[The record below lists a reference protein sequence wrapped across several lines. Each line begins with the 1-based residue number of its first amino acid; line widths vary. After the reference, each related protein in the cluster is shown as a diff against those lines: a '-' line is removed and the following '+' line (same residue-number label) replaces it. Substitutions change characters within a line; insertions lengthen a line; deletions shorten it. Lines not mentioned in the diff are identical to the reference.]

1 MKDRKMK
8 KESNVY
14 AYIRVSRDT
23 QTTENQRFEILK
35 FADSKKLQ
43 IDEWV
48 EETVSGTK
56 KVQDRKLG
64 QVIGKLKKDD
74 ILIATEMSRLGRSL
88 MEVMSILNSLMERNV
103 KVFTVKEGYELG
115 NNINSKVLA
124 FAFSL
129 SAEIER
135 KLISQRTKEA
145 LARKKSEGKKLGRP
159 KGRLS
164 TTTKLTG
171 KEEQIKEL
179 LAKDISY
186 SAIGRILGV
195 NRITVTNFV
204 ASRKLKEKD
213 FKTSNN
219 SKDQLKTIKVKL
231 WLRVE
236 NNSKFV
242 RGKGKVRSE
251 IEEECLERYDMKK
264 SRNDSWDYELTIP
277 YTDDQ
282 DLEKIIDELL
292 SEAHSIANRRNCF
305 IETDVREIDGERSW

>member
-1 MKDRKMK
+1 MKTKQEFR
-8 KESNVY
+8 VY

-35 FADSKKLQ
+35 FVDSKKIQ

-48 EETVSGTK
+48 EETVSGIK

-64 QVIGKLKKDD
+64 EVIGKLKKDD
-74 ILIATEMSRLGRSL
+74 LLIVTEMSRLGRSL

-103 KVFTVKEGYELG
+103 KVFTVKEKYELG

-124 FAFSL
+124 FAFTL

-135 KLISQRTKEA
+135 NLIAQRTKEA

-179 LAKDISY
+179 LIKDISY

-204 ASRKLKEKD
+204 KSRKLQD
-213 FKTSNN
+213 TAFKTSNN

-236 NNSKFV
+236 NNSPFV

-264 SRNDSWDYELTIP
+264 PQNGSWDYEITIP
-277 YTDDQ
+277 YTDDK
-282 DLEKIIDELL
+282 DLDKIIDEIL

-305 IETDVREIDGERSW
+305 IETDVREIGGERSW